1 MSLQYIYIL
10 ICDIHTP
17 HTPSLI
23 VISIRFP
30 LFFDSE
36 SGIGK
41 SEQSSVRRGEEGLK
55 TMMQQQRSSTIQEVM
70 KGEKNESSASSPQQQ
85 QQQPQSHHQL
95 IGGGSGDDD
104 DDSSS
109 NNMNGISH
117 SEVIGQKSVMV
128 TNEGE
133 EHQEEVDAVVDAVVE
148 EGTYHQPSPRHDKE
162 EDYTSSTTV
171 TAVTGLHTQER
182 QQEQHHS
189 SNYPTPSP
197 NLPPPLHLTTTAN
210 GGSSSHHPPQS
221 YHPHHT
227 SGGSSSSYPPP
238 HDAEAVTAAAAYYH
252 QYYQHH
258 PPPPPQYY
266 HHLSSYGVSP
276 PASVSVAAM
285 PKQQQSQGQQQ
296 GQSLHQHQIVAP
308 PLSYYRHPP
317 PPHYPYHPPPPSSIS
332 TSSSQQQQQQVHH
345 PTPTPMNYYHPYSS
359 TSTITATNNS
369 NGNQMS
375 NDRYCPPPHVSQT
388 TGTATATTSTTTT
401 TITTTKNGS
410 IKSVRQKRK
419 MYSDYVGVTYNKTHA
434 KYQACITHYRKQH
447 YLGRYKLAVDA
458 ALAYDESAKLLKGQ
472 NWKVN
477 FSCLVEYEA
486 ARKREL
492 DLLHTTTNYGSGG
505 GGTCGGGVGMMRG
518 EYDDKRGIAAVTAK
532 VNEIATLVAQSK
544 AAAAAAAES
553 RMMSSQSTS
562 NYVATSTSRSTGCSS
577 NVDDLPV
584 INGPSVN
591 SSIQHRAR
599 QHWLEEEERLS
610 TSRNVIMKM
619 PQSAGLASST
629 FTTAS
634 ASVGKD
640 DKYEKKVTPSPSFP
654 LMTGPGGEH
663 DIDEVDID
671 NEDMEEE
678 GEHSCNNNNSSDDGN
693 SSEQRPRITRPLD
706 TPYTLSPNPARHA
719 LGNNERDT
727 TPDSVIRPT
736 VLSYPTVLTYH
747 QSVEERSSLQEQQQ
761 QCSSN
766 GSKRRR
772 MDGDGL
778 DETSSSSTDAGL
790 PLSSHHNSP
799 SKSKT
804 TMSMMSL
811 DKIESSGC
819 AVDVIAAN
827 ELISLSPER
836 IRMVVVNSTS
846 LPTATMTKEEE
857 PVIQN
862 GTLAAASALM
872 TLFGEG
878 EKYTK

>member
-1 MSLQYIYIL
+1 
-10 ICDIHTP
+10 
-17 HTPSLI
+17 
-23 VISIRFP
+23 
-30 LFFDSE
+30 
-36 SGIGK
+36 
-41 SEQSSVRRGEEGLK
+41 
-55 TMMQQQRSSTIQEVM
+55 
-70 KGEKNESSASSPQQQ
+70 
-85 QQQPQSHHQL
+85 
-95 IGGGSGDDD
+95 
-104 DDSSS
+104 
-109 NNMNGISH
+109 
-117 SEVIGQKSVMV
+117 
-128 TNEGE
+128 
-133 EHQEEVDAVVDAVVE
+133 
-148 EGTYHQPSPRHDKE
+148 
-162 EDYTSSTTV
+162 
-171 TAVTGLHTQER
+171 
-182 QQEQHHS
+182 
-189 SNYPTPSP
+189 
-197 NLPPPLHLTTTAN
+197 
-210 GGSSSHHPPQS
+210 
-221 YHPHHT
+221 
-227 SGGSSSSYPPP
+227 
-238 HDAEAVTAAAAYYH
+238 
-252 QYYQHH
+252 
-258 PPPPPQYY
+258 
-266 HHLSSYGVSP
+266 
-276 PASVSVAAM
+276 
-285 PKQQQSQGQQQ
+285 
-296 GQSLHQHQIVAP
+296 
-308 PLSYYRHPP
+308 
-317 PPHYPYHPPPPSSIS
+317 
-332 TSSSQQQQQQVHH
+332 
-345 PTPTPMNYYHPYSS
+345 
-359 TSTITATNNS
+359 
-369 NGNQMS
+369 
-375 NDRYCPPPHVSQT
+375 
-388 TGTATATTSTTTT
+388 
-401 TITTTKNGS
+401 
-410 IKSVRQKRK
+410 

-458 ALAYDESAKLLKGQ
+458 ALAYDESAKLLKGP

-477 FSCLVEYEA
+477 FRCLVEYEA

-505 GGTCGGGVGMMRG
+505 GGTGGGDGGGGVGMMRG

-544 AAAAAAAES
+544 AAAAVAAES

-562 NYVATSTSRSTGCSS
+562 NNVATSTSRSTGCSS

-634 ASVGKD
+634 ASVVGKD

-671 NEDMEEE
+671 NEDMEED

-693 SSEQRPRITRPLD
+693 SSEQRPRIARPLD

-747 QSVEERSSLQEQQQ
+747 QSVEERSSPQEQQQ
-761 QCSSN
+761 QCSSS

-772 MDGDGL
+772 MDGGYDDGL

-799 SKSKT
+799 SKSKS

-827 ELISLSPER
+827 ELISMSPER
-836 IRMVVVNSTS
+836 IRMVVVNKKASSTS

-857 PVIQN
+857 PVILN

-872 TLFGEG
+872 TLFGKDRSTPNNG
-878 EKYTK
+878 IHIEK